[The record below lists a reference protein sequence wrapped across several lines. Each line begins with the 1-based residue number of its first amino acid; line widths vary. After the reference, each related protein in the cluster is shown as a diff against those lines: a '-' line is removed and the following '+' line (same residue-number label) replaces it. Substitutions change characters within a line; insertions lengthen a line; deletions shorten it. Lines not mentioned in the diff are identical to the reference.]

1 MHSSS
6 FMSEDHQEDE
16 DIKCP
21 KCLSFFS
28 SFTKPYILPCN
39 HNMCLNCIDSLIS
52 ENKPQCPICFFKFTK
67 KDKNSFEV
75 NFTFLNI
82 IMKILQTKIIF
93 CTKCNKI
100 FYWKEHYQ
108 ICEQKYFQNC
118 DNILEEINVN
128 CEESIKILKLINE
141 NGNLVNKYK
150 NEIDLATKNITK
162 EILKKFIS
170 NIKADFNTKLF
181 KTKIDFNLDFQKAKY
196 DMINYIQL
204 FLPYNEYFN
213 IDEIKNIIVNN
224 GNEKFNSNK
233 LFNSTDF
240 KTKTKSSKIKKEE
253 FSSNFKNL
261 MFSDKKYQTISSNN
275 INNSNNNNINN
286 KTNYE
291 IRKKI
296 NNKINQFFNYKMSN
310 TFRNKK
316 NIIYDM
322 YNKNKKDVIKE
333 EQEGTTEDYNLLGN
347 ISTNNNVEDEGV
359 SETGRVKIK
368 KYHDN
373 NISKFEKLNKAQ
385 ADDNSNKKIINQT
398 IDIINRENSIVKKNM
413 FNKKTVMPI
422 NQGTH
427 KKNKSKFDIKSLL
440 KEDFEDEEITKNKI
454 IIGLKDIKVVSL
466 KQSENNLKNPHL
478 ELNNKNKVKL
488 IKTKLKINSKKLNI
502 GNISN
507 LTNNSKNQNLRG
519 NQNNTTNNNISNKFT
534 KTINVEGPSL
544 SLLRSSEFSK
554 RNYHFNLPVA
564 KSKNKNNN
572 INSILSFSS
581 TNINFNNY
589 SEISKNIEVI
599 NHSST
604 KENLTLRNKQ
614 KNSFYN
620 VPQKNSPFVND
631 KMAKNFNKTK
641 EITDALKKYSE
652 LIIFL
657 YETINKKVNQN
668 LLLLNDL
675 IMNNYE
681 SLLSN
686 ISFKSSHTQKNFI
699 LNIIP
704 NTYNILLFDSFNK
717 KLVKK
722 NLNKILQKNNINIKH
737 FNTSNSIVFDDTDLI
752 FISGGQY
759 SLDLFLIISLSK
771 EEIIYNKSTP
781 FKRAFHKMIHMDN
794 KLYLLGG
801 EDSNKKVT
809 QECYFFEIPQKKW
822 HFFPNLKKARKN
834 FSLCLYNESILYV
847 FMGEDDIKVLDTI
860 EYIDINNYNKKG
872 WAIFKPIDMGYV
884 WHPAKNTF
892 AINIDKDKILIC
904 GGEDNDNN
912 LYKDCFLIKPSNN
925 TVYKG
930 MDLNISAAFISEGCF
945 SHNEIYGIDYKN
957 SAQNHISIL
966 HKFNIENNSW
976 NFEYINNKIS

>member
-6 FMSEDHQEDE
+6 FTSEGPQEDE
-16 DIKCP
+16 EIKCP
-21 KCLSFFS
+21 KCFSFFS
-28 SFTKPYILPCN
+28 SLTKPYILPCN
-39 HNMCLNCIDSLIS
+39 HNICLNCINSLID
-52 ENKPQCPICFFKFTK
+52 EKNPKCPICSFHFNKT
-67 KDKNSFEV
+67 DKNSFEV

-82 IMKILQTKIIF
+82 IIKILETKIIF
-93 CTKCNKI
+93 CPQCNKI
-100 FYWKEHYQ
+100 FYWKEHYKF
-108 ICEQKYFQNC
+108 CEQKNFQNC
-118 DNILEEINVN
+118 DNILEEIKIN
-128 CEESIKILKLINE
+128 CEESAKILKLIKE
-141 NGNLVNKYK
+141 NGDLINKYK
-150 NEIDLATKNITK
+150 IELYNVTNNIMK
-162 EILKKFIS
+162 EIHKKYINKVKF
-170 NIKADFNTKLF
+170 NIKNKLLNTKYS
-181 KTKIDFNLDFQKAKY
+181 IDFQKVKY
-196 DMINYIQL
+196 DMINFIKL
-204 FLPYNEYFN
+204 FLPYSEYFDTNEISKIIENNNYARINNTN
-213 IDEIKNIIVNN
+213 ILCNSYSDMKN
-224 GNEKFNSNK
+224 
-233 LFNSTDF
+233 
-240 KTKTKSSKIKKEE
+240 KTKALINKKNA
-253 FSSNFKNL
+253 FSPPVKNL
-261 MFSDKKYQTISSNN
+261 VLSEKKYQTIISNN
-275 INNSNNNNINN
+275 
-286 KTNYE
+286 E
-291 IRKKI
+291 ISKKV
-296 NNKINQFFNYKMSN
+296 NNKINKFLNNKN
-310 TFRNKK
+310 IRNKNTMK
-316 NIIYDM
+316 EIISE
-322 YNKNKKDVIKE
+322 VKE
-333 EQEGTTEDYNLLGN
+333 PEEDLSLPLEVT
-347 ISTNNNVEDEGV
+347 ILDDEGV
-359 SETGRVKIK
+359 NGTERVKIK

-466 KQSENNLKNPHL
+466 KQSKKNLKNPHL

-488 IKTKLKINSKKLNI
+488 IKAKLKINNKKLNI

-519 NQNNTTNNNISNKFT
+519 NQNNTTNNNINNKFA

-554 RNYHFNLPVA
+554 RDYHFNLPAA
-564 KSKNKNNN
+564 KNKNKNNN

-581 TNINFNNY
+581 TNINFNNH

-604 KENLTLRNKQ
+604 KENLTLRNKP

-652 LIIFL
+652 LMIFL

-681 SLLSN
+681 SLLCN

-722 NLNKILQKNNINIKH
+722 NLNEILQKNNINIKH

-781 FKRAFHKMIHMDN
+781 FKRAFHKTIHMDN

-801 EDSNKKVT
+801 EDSDKKVT